1 MNYYYKKNFYTPK
14 QVEFVYLFFDNGNYI
29 TLNKSEIIDFKFEFY
44 DKMVWFDR
52 SITPVAKSGFIKLK
66 ISKYKSSRY
75 DSQYVNNIKEY
86 NENRKK
92 YIENLCCDD
101 SGIVNIRFFDNNNWH
116 KSVCGKFVG
125 RIENGY
131 LILSVEEIWNSIP
144 TTSENFSISL
154 NSIEKSIIN
163 KINLDFENC
172 EDFDIFKHEIVDL
185 KLNLNEKLDEDS
197 GDYKR
202 QLING
207 YIKVKLDPEITYR
220 YISLARNVKYPK
232 VKHIKGRLING
243 NEKTTHNICHLYID
257 YEYAGFGTGRVE
269 SIIVNGDWIYDR
281 TVYEDYSHFV
291 SGYCIKEKND
301 VIAIY
306 FENTTNE

>member
-14 QVEFVYLFFDNGNYI
+14 QVEFAYLFFDNGDYI
-29 TLNKSEIIDFKFEFY
+29 TLNKSEIVDFKFEFY
-44 DKMVWFDR
+44 DKMVWFDT

-125 RIENGY
+125 RIENKY
-131 LILSVEEIWNSIP
+131 LILSVEEIWNNIP
-144 TTSENFSISL
+144 STSENFSISL

-172 EDFDIFKHEIVDL
+172 EHFDIFKHEIVDL

-197 GDYKR
+197 SDYKR

-220 YISLARNVKYPK
+220 NISLASNVKYPK
-232 VKHIKGRLING
+232 VKHIKERLIDG
-243 NEKTTHNICHLYID
+243 DEKTTHNICHLYIN
-257 YEYAGFGTGRVE
+257 YEYAGFGTAREE
-269 SIIVNGDWIYDR
+269 SITVNGDWIDDK
-281 TVYEDYSHFV
+281 TIDEDYAYLV

-301 VIAIY
+301 VIGIY